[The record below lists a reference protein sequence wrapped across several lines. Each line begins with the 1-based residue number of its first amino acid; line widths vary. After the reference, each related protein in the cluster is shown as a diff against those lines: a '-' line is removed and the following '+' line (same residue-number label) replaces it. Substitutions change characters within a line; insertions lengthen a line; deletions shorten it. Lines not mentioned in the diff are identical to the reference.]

1 MTTTANRRSGTE
13 PVQAQS
19 ARDPRVMLSLIC
31 APVLLIASGLLAWW
45 ASGAGP
51 DGSASLSILAAICAV
66 LFVVAAV
73 DAAVLIHR
81 GHHEP
86 AASH

>member
-13 PVQAQS
+13 PAPAQP
-19 ARDPRVMLSLIC
+19 ARDPRVRLIS

-66 LFVVAAV
+66 LAVVAAV
-73 DAAVLIHR
+73 DAALLIHR
-81 GHHEP
+81 GHHKA